1 MGLFLI
7 WLFPF
12 YKKDKEIQFDNMNF
26 PLCQILNTVGG
37 HYESTFSDIII
48 TLISYSWENTI
59 MISLRYLLK

>member
-12 YKKDKEIQFDNMNF
+12 YKKEKEIQFDNMNF

-48 TLISYSWENTI
+48 TLIS
-59 MISLRYLLK
+59 